1 MKALAGAAASFHLLW
16 QGELPL
22 SEAFWTWAVVGGI
35 AVNMAAAVLFVILL
49 LADQPFIGF
58 LAGHGFSLPYN
69 IAVTVGVWQ
78 AAGRYPGSRH
88 LAALARFATVAGMA
102 LLSIA

>member
-1 MKALAGAAASFHLLW
+1 VAGRIVAV
-16 QGELPL
+16 
-22 SEAFWTWAVVGGI
+22 EAFWTWAVVGGI

-49 LADQPFIGF
+49 LAAHRLPRRPRLFASLQHRRHGGR
-58 LAGHGFSLPYN
+58 LAGRRALS
-69 IAVTVGVWQ
+69 
-78 AAGRYPGSRH
+78 GSRH